1 MSLDFKIK
9 TLQYIETEILNYQN
23 TLNMYLEDNGLTEEE
38 STGFYELGLDSNG
51 IPNQIGNSNDVYVYD
66 DGFHNGSK
74 DGYLDALLSFKEYV
88 EVL

>member
-38 STGFYELGLDSNG
+38 STGFYELGLD
-51 IPNQIGNSNDVYVYD
+51 
-66 DGFHNGSK
+66 
-74 DGYLDALLSFKEYV
+74 
-88 EVL
+88 